1 MPRNETNNSSRTPI
15 RILGLAC
22 RLGRCGR
29 APESLGM
36 AAIVENEAF
45 TSDVVSAD
53 LKAKLNGKWCI
64 CHQEGLD
71 GFYRDARHLGWLQR
85 KVLCVTTG
93 VSVEFEFGADNT
105 CKFTMTFS
113 LKSATGDFTLGT
125 PIKDDEHNVTTL
137 LRARG
142 DTITVSYT
150 HLTLPTIY
158 SV

>member
-1 MPRNETNNSSRTPI
+1 
-15 RILGLAC
+15 
-22 RLGRCGR
+22 
-29 APESLGM
+29 M

-71 GFYRDARHLGWLQR
+71 AFYRDARHLGWLQR

-142 DTITVSYT
+142 DTIIFSKTFGENDTVDD
-150 HLTLPTIY
+150 LFTLEGDGDDLVLVCNKQHT
-158 SV
+158 SGAKALRKFKKSA